1 METKPE
7 STEQT
12 PTMRE
17 VVSTL
22 ARLERDVFWGRWIL
36 TILCTAFC
44 AILTGFIWVGFDLH
58 ASIAENR
65 ARLQALENGQAAL
78 ERQFAENRQELAK
91 TRDEL
96 AETQLQVALNGQAI
110 AGNGQAIAENQEQL
124 QVLAQGQA
132 ELGQGI
138 RSIIQ
143 MLQQGSG
150 IPTGDNFTRTP

>member
-12 PTMRE
+12 PTIKE
-17 VVSTL
+17 LAPTL

-58 ASIAENR
+58 ASVAENR
-65 ARLQALENGQAAL
+65 ARLLALENGQAAL
-78 ERQFAENRQELAK
+78 ERQ
-91 TRDEL
+91 
-96 AETQLQVALNGQAI
+96 VALNGE
-110 AGNGQAIAENQEQL
+110 AIAETRQQSALNGLAIADIRADVAENREQL
-124 QVLAQGQA
+124 HLLAQGQA

-143 MLQQGSG
+143 MLEHGAG